1 MVGIG
6 IVMMASGLYGQYG
19 LAGGLT
25 ASNAIAWAIG
35 TAILSNMVD
44 RFGQR
49 RIMLPAA
56 LISSA
61 ALAMVVIL
69 ALVQAPLPWLF
80 VFTILAGF
88 FQGSPGAM
96 VRARWN
102 NVLSS
107 PHDLHTAYS
116 LESTLD
122 ELGFIVGP
130 VLATLLATSLHPVA
144 GLVAPVI
151 FFTGG
156 ALIFYS
162 LRATEPKVTPR
173 QDRPHTHNQF
183 IVLYAGFFP
192 VLAVGFLMGSVF
204 GSIDVTTVAATS
216 QWGARSMAG
225 IVLGVFSLGSAVG
238 GFLYGTRGWASPLWK
253 RYVLGVCLLGATIW
267 TLMIAPNPLILGA
280 FGVLVGF
287 SVAPTFI
294 NANGL
299 IGKLV
304 PGSRLTEG
312 LAWLG
317 TAIGIGVSV
326 GSTVSGLLID
336 HISPRA
342 GFACSTVSGLL
353 ALLVALL
360 SAGQL
365 RDLTSSPIEGDPSG
379 KETSNETP
387 LGEQDTPG

>member
-1 MVGIG
+1 
-6 IVMMASGLYGQYG
+6 
-19 LAGGLT
+19 
-25 ASNAIAWAIG
+25 
-35 TAILSNMVD
+35 
-44 RFGQR
+44 
-49 RIMLPAA
+49 
-56 LISSA
+56 
-61 ALAMVVIL
+61 
-69 ALVQAPLPWLF
+69 
-80 VFTILAGF
+80 
-88 FQGSPGAM
+88 
-96 VRARWN
+96 
-102 NVLSS
+102 
-107 PHDLHTAYS
+107 
-116 LESTLD
+116 
-122 ELGFIVGP
+122 
-130 VLATLLATSLHPVA
+130 
-144 GLVAPVI
+144 
-151 FFTGG
+151 
-156 ALIFYS
+156 
-162 LRATEPKVTPR
+162 
-173 QDRPHTHNQF
+173 
-183 IVLYAGFFP
+183 
-192 VLAVGFLMGSVF
+192 
-204 GSIDVTTVAATS
+204 
-216 QWGARSMAG
+216 
-225 IVLGVFSLGSAVG
+225 
-238 GFLYGTRGWASPLWK
+238 
-253 RYVLGVCLLGATIW
+253 
-267 TLMIAPNPLILGA
+267 LMIAPNPLILGA